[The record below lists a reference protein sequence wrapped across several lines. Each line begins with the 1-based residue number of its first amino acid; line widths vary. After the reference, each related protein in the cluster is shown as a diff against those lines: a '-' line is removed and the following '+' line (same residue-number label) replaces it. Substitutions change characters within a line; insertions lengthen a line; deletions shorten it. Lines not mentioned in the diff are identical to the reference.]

1 MTPPDFRQL
10 ICRAQAGHSQALDRL
25 LALTRP
31 LVVRVVTSDPAR
43 LPHADESIEDLSQ
56 DVCMRVFRKLRSF
69 RGTSPNLGGGSPG
82 EAEAGPQADD
92 EMVWKLYRSW
102 LRKTAR
108 RIVLNDRQR
117 HQRRQVLAPH
127 TQLQVDGDG
136 LAPQG
141 GHEPKAP
148 GPTPSSEARRN
159 EMARRVLEAIG
170 KIPDTQDREIIR
182 LRYLEGKSLQEVASL
197 LQLSYDV
204 TRTRHRRSMKGL
216 EDELKDLL

>member
-10 ICRAQAGHSQALDRL
+10 ICRAQAGDTQALERL

-31 LVVRVVTSDPAR
+31 LIVRVVASDPAR

-56 DVCMRVFRKLRSF
+56 DVCMRVFRKLRSI

-141 GHEPKAP
+141 ATNRKRPGRRPAP
-148 GPTPSSEARRN
+148 RR
-159 EMARRVLEAIG
+159 AATKWRGASW
-170 KIPDTQDREIIR
+170 KR
-182 LRYLEGKSLQEVASL
+182 LAKSLIRKTE
-197 LQLSYDV
+197 
-204 TRTRHRRSMKGL
+204 RSFVCGTWKANRSRKL
-216 EDELKDLL
+216 PAFCS